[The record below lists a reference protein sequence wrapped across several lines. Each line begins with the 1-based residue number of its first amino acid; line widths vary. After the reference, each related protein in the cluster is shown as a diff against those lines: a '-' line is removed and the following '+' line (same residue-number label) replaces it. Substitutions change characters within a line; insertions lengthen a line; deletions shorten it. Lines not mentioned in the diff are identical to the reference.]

1 MTREAEVSHTLTRL
15 EATIAQR
22 LTASPEE
29 SYVAKLH
36 HKGLAKIAQ
45 KLGEEA
51 TEAVIAALAG
61 DEAELVGEAA
71 DVLFHLL
78 VLLAEKGVKLEQV
91 LAELDRREGVSGI
104 TEKAS
109 RKD

>member
-1 MTREAEVSHTLTRL
+1 MDTLFRL

-22 LTASPEE
+22 RLASPEE

-36 HKGLAKIAQ
+36 AKGLNKIAQ

-71 DVLFHLL
+71 DLLFHLL
-78 VLLAEKGVKLEQV
+78 VLLAEKGVTLEQV
-91 LAELDRREGVSGI
+91 FAELDRREGTSGLD
-104 TEKAS
+104 EKAS
-109 RKD
+109 RSQ

>member
-1 MTREAEVSHTLTRL
+1 MDTLTRL

-22 LTASPEE
+22 LTASPET

-36 HKGLAKIAQ
+36 AKGLKTIAQ

-61 DEAELVGEAA
+61 DEIELVGEAA
-71 DVLFHLL
+71 DLLFHLI
-78 VLLAEKGVKLEQV
+78 VLLSHKGVKLETV
-91 LAELDRREGVSGI
+91 LAELDRREGVSGLD
-104 TEKAS
+104 EKAS

>member
-1 MTREAEVSHTLTRL
+1 LSDTLTRL

-36 HKGLAKIAQ
+36 AKGLNKIAQ

-71 DVLFHLL
+71 DVIFHLM
-78 VLLAEKGVKLEQV
+78 VLLAEKGVRLEQV
-91 LAELDRREGVSGI
+91 LAELDRREGTSGI

>member
-1 MTREAEVSHTLTRL
+1 LSDTLTRL

-36 HKGLAKIAQ
+36 AKGLTKIAQ

-71 DVLFHLL
+71 DVLFHLI

-109 RKD
+109 RSE

>member
-1 MTREAEVSHTLTRL
+1 MDTLTRL

-22 LTASPEE
+22 LTASPQT

-36 HKGLAKIAQ
+36 AKGLAKVAQ

-71 DVLFHLL
+71 DLLFHLM
-78 VLLAEKGVKLEQV
+78 VLLAEKGVSLAAV
-91 LAELDRREGVSGI
+91 LAELDRREGMSGLV
-104 TEKAS
+104 EKDS
-109 RKD
+109 RSE

>member
-1 MTREAEVSHTLTRL
+1 MDTLTRL
-15 EATIAQR
+15 EAAIAAR
-22 LTASPEE
+22 RHASPEE

-36 HKGLAKIAQ
+36 AKGLPKIAQ

-71 DVLFHLL
+71 DLLFHLL
-78 VLLAEKGVKLEQV
+78 VLLGAKGVTLEQV
-91 LAELDRREGVSGI
+91 LAELDRREGVSGL

-109 RKD
+109 RSE